1 MIVIKHNDM
10 EVKAMGAN
18 MNMISV
24 TMQEF
29 LGMVKESLLDEDY
42 TTPIICLGKSG
53 IGKTEAIK
61 GLCDEMGI
69 GCMELRL
76 VTLNE
81 VDLLGVPTIEEQA
94 NGKKTTVWASMD
106 DLPIA
111 ERDGERGILVLDEIT
126 SCTRTIRAAAF
137 QLLDAKRALGN
148 YKLPEKW
155 LVVALGN
162 GPEDGGVFEGIEYAF
177 LNRCL
182 GVRVE
187 PDLDSWKIWAVNAG
201 VHPTVLGFVSWQP
214 QYLHQLN
221 LDAEYEEKSP
231 SPRTWTKLSIKLT
244 NAEQRRGGILDDRTV
259 EIYAA
264 AAIGESV
271 ASMFASFYAYKE
283 RTVSVEEI
291 MEGKALD
298 AVYDMDTQVM
308 YMQIQTVVAGISA
321 ELKNNMSG
329 GDWPEKSYHRIAN
342 ACRWMIEVG
351 NVRLDVATSIF
362 NELNLTTKLFAVMIM
377 DEKFDDVCPE
387 LLEFASK
394 HSLVFD
400 KAKA

>member
-1 MIVIKHNDM
+1 MS
-10 EVKAMGAN
+10 AN

-29 LGMVKESLLDEDY
+29 LTMVKESIIDEDY
-42 TTPIICLGKSG
+42 ETPILCLGKSG

-94 NGKKTTVWASMD
+94 NGKKTTVWASMN

-162 GPEDGGVFEGIEYAF
+162 GPEDGGVFEGLEYAF
-177 LNRCL
+177 IGRCL

-187 PDLDSWKIWAVNAG
+187 PDLNSWKMWAVDAG
-201 VHPTVLGFVSWQP
+201 VHPAVLGFVSWQP
-214 QYLHQLN
+214 QYLHQIN
-221 LDAEYEEKSP
+221 VDAEYEEKLP
-231 SPRTWTKLSIKLT
+231 SPRTWTKLSIKLN
-244 NAEQRRGGILDDRTV
+244 NAEKRRGGILDDRTV

-264 AAIGESV
+264 AAVGEAA
-271 ASMFASFYAYKE
+271 ASMFASFYAYKKK
-283 RTVSVEEI
+283 TVSVDEI

-298 AVYDMDTQVM
+298 AIYDMDTQVM

-321 ELKNNMSG
+321 ELKNTISG
-329 GDWPEKSYHRIAN
+329 GDWPETTYRRIAN
-342 ACRWMIEVG
+342 ACRWIIAVG
-351 NVRLDVATSIF
+351 KIRLDIATSIF
-362 NELNLTTKLFAVMIM
+362 NELNLTTKYFGAIVM
-377 DEKFDDVCPE
+377 DEKFDEICPE
-387 LLEFASK
+387 LLEFATTNK
-394 HSLVFD
+394 LVY
-400 KAKA
+400 AKARN

>member
-1 MIVIKHNDM
+1 M
-10 EVKAMGAN
+10 EVYTMGAN

-29 LGMVKESLLDEDY
+29 LTMVKESIIDEDY
-42 TTPIICLGKSG
+42 ETPIICLGKSG

-94 NGKKTTVWASMD
+94 NGKKTTVWASMN

-187 PDLDSWKIWAVNAG
+187 PDLNSWKMWAVEAG
-201 VHPTVLGFVSWQP
+201 VHPAVLGFVSWQP
-214 QYLHQLN
+214 QYLHQIN
-221 LDAEYEEKSP
+221 VDAEYEEKLP
-231 SPRTWTKLSIKLT
+231 SPRTWTKLSIKLN
-244 NAEQRRGGILDDRTV
+244 NAEKRRGGILDDRTV

-264 AAIGESV
+264 AAVGEAA
-271 ASMFASFYAYKE
+271 ASMFASFYAYKKK
-283 RTVSVEEI
+283 TVSVDEI

-298 AVYDMDTQVM
+298 AIYDMDTQVM

-321 ELKNNMSG
+321 ELKNTISG
-329 GDWPEKSYHRIAN
+329 GDWPETTYRRIAN
-342 ACRWMIEVG
+342 ACRWIIAVG
-351 NVRLDVATSIF
+351 KIRLDIATSIF
-362 NELNLTTKLFAVMIM
+362 NELNLTTKYFGAIVM
-377 DEKFDDVCPE
+377 DEKFDEICPE
-387 LLEFASK
+387 LLEFATTNK
-394 HSLVFD
+394 LVY
-400 KAKA
+400 ARARN

>member
-1 MIVIKHNDM
+1 MS
-10 EVKAMGAN
+10 AN

-29 LGMVKESLLDEDY
+29 LTMVKESIIDEDY
-42 TTPIICLGKSG
+42 ETPILCLGKSG

-94 NGKKTTVWASMD
+94 NGKKTTVWASMN

-162 GPEDGGVFEGIEYAF
+162 GPEDGGVFEGLEYAF
-177 LNRCL
+177 IGRCL

-187 PDLDSWKIWAVNAG
+187 PDLNSWKMWAVEAG
-201 VHPTVLGFVSWQP
+201 VHPAVLGFVSWQP
-214 QYLHQLN
+214 QYLHQIN
-221 LDAEYEEKSP
+221 VDAEYEEKLP
-231 SPRTWTKLSIKLT
+231 SPRTWTKLSIKLN
-244 NAEQRRGGILDDRTV
+244 NAEKRRGGILDDRTV

-264 AAIGESV
+264 AAVGEAA
-271 ASMFASFYAYKE
+271 ASMFASFYAYKKK
-283 RTVSVEEI
+283 TVSVDEI

-298 AVYDMDTQVM
+298 AIYDMDTQVM

-321 ELKNNMSG
+321 ELKNNISG
-329 GDWPEKSYHRIAN
+329 GDWPETTYRRIAN
-342 ACRWMIEVG
+342 ACRWIIAVG
-351 NVRLDVATSIF
+351 KIRLDIATSIF
-362 NELNLTTKLFAVMIM
+362 NELNLTTKYFGAIVM
-377 DEKFDDVCPE
+377 DEKFDEICPE
-387 LLEFASK
+387 LLEFATTNR
-394 HSLVFD
+394 LVY
-400 KAKA
+400 AKARN

>member
-1 MIVIKHNDM
+1 M
-10 EVKAMGAN
+10 EVYTMGAN

-29 LGMVKESLLDEDY
+29 LTMVKESIIDEDY
-42 TTPIICLGKSG
+42 ETPIICLGKSG

-94 NGKKTTVWASMD
+94 NGKKTTVWASMN

-162 GPEDGGVFEGIEYAF
+162 GTEDGGVFEGIEYAF

-187 PDLDSWKIWAVNAG
+187 PDLNSWKMWAVEAG
-201 VHPTVLGFVSWQP
+201 VHPAVLGFVSWQP
-214 QYLHQLN
+214 QYLHQIN
-221 LDAEYEEKSP
+221 VDAEYEEKLP
-231 SPRTWTKLSIKLT
+231 SPRTWTKLSIKLN
-244 NAEQRRGGILDDRTV
+244 NAEKRRGGILDDRTV

-264 AAIGESV
+264 AAVGEAA
-271 ASMFASFYAYKE
+271 ASMFASFYAYKKK
-283 RTVSVEEI
+283 TVSVDEI

-298 AVYDMDTQVM
+298 AIYDMDTQVM

-321 ELKNNMSG
+321 ELKNTISG
-329 GDWPEKSYHRIAN
+329 GDWPETTYRRIAN
-342 ACRWMIEVG
+342 ACRWIIAVG
-351 NVRLDVATSIF
+351 KIRLDIATSIF
-362 NELNLTTKLFAVMIM
+362 NELNLTTKYFGAIVM
-377 DEKFDDVCPE
+377 DEKFDEICPE
-387 LLEFASK
+387 LLEFATTNK
-394 HSLVFD
+394 LVY
-400 KAKA
+400 ARARN

>member
-1 MIVIKHNDM
+1 M
-10 EVKAMGAN
+10 EVYTMGAN

-29 LGMVKESLLDEDY
+29 LTMVKESIIDEDY
-42 TTPIICLGKSG
+42 ETPIICLGKSG

-187 PDLDSWKIWAVNAG
+187 PDLNSWKMWAVEAG
-201 VHPTVLGFVSWQP
+201 VHPAVLGFVSWQP
-214 QYLHQLN
+214 QYLHQIN
-221 LDAEYEEKSP
+221 VDAEYEEKLP
-231 SPRTWTKLSIKLT
+231 SPRTWTKLSIKLN
-244 NAEQRRGGILDDRTV
+244 NAEKRRGGILDDRTV

-264 AAIGESV
+264 AAVGEAA
-271 ASMFASFYAYKE
+271 ASMFASFYAYKKK
-283 RTVSVEEI
+283 TVSVDEI

-298 AVYDMDTQVM
+298 AIYDMDTQVM

-321 ELKNNMSG
+321 ELKNTISG
-329 GDWPEKSYHRIAN
+329 GDWPETTYRRIAN
-342 ACRWMIEVG
+342 ACRWIIAVG
-351 NVRLDVATSIF
+351 KIRLDIATSIF
-362 NELNLTTKLFAVMIM
+362 NELNLTTKYFGAIVM
-377 DEKFDDVCPE
+377 DEKFDEICPE
-387 LLEFASK
+387 LLEFATTNK
-394 HSLVFD
+394 LVY
-400 KAKA
+400 ARARN

>member
-1 MIVIKHNDM
+1 MS
-10 EVKAMGAN
+10 AN

-29 LGMVKESLLDEDY
+29 LTMVKESIIDEDY
-42 TTPIICLGKSG
+42 ETPILCLGKSG

-94 NGKKTTVWASMD
+94 NGKKTTVWASMN

-162 GPEDGGVFEGIEYAF
+162 GPEDGGVFEGLEYAF
-177 LNRCL
+177 IGRCL

-187 PDLDSWKIWAVNAG
+187 PDLNSWKMWAVEAG
-201 VHPTVLGFVSWQP
+201 VHPAVLGFVSWQP
-214 QYLHQLN
+214 QYLHQIN
-221 LDAEYEEKSP
+221 VDAEYEEKLP
-231 SPRTWTKLSIKLT
+231 SPRTWTKLSIKLN
-244 NAEQRRGGILDDRTV
+244 NAEKRRGGILDDRTV

-264 AAIGESV
+264 AAVGEAA
-271 ASMFASFYAYKE
+271 ASMFASFYAYKKK
-283 RTVSVEEI
+283 TVSVDEI

-298 AVYDMDTQVM
+298 AIYDMDTQVM

-321 ELKNNMSG
+321 ELKNNISG
-329 GDWPEKSYHRIAN
+329 GDWPETTYRRIAN
-342 ACRWMIEVG
+342 ACRWIIAVG
-351 NVRLDVATSIF
+351 KIRLDIATSIF
-362 NELNLTTKLFAVMIM
+362 NELNLTTKYFGAIVM
-377 DEKFDDVCPE
+377 DEKFDEICPE
-387 LLEFASK
+387 LIEFATTNK
-394 HSLVFD
+394 LVY
-400 KAKA
+400 ARARN